1 MTRRMM
7 YGKRLVMAF
16 IAKADIYP
24 GDQLYSNYGRQYFVN
39 MASNCV
45 CNDWNKTG
53 APHLPPTPEEVKA
66 AGRVPVP
73 VPTVIDTLANMR
85 HLRILPGNLQTAQ
98 PPAFN
103 EARTF
108 EIDVS
113 AGGNYVMTK
122 EFTIPRSLL
131 VGCQG
136 KKTIDIDLV
145 VRRRSGGGAGGAI
158 SKSPAAV
165 SAKASAKKP
174 ASQTGSTASAVRRK
188 KSKSS

>member
-1 MTRRMM
+1 
-7 YGKRLVMAF
+7 MAF
-16 IAKADIYP
+16 IAKTDIYP
-24 GDQLYSNYGRQYFVN
+24 GDQLHSNYGRQYFVN

-53 APHLPPTPEEVKA
+53 APHLPPTPEELKA

-73 VPTVIDTLANMR
+73 VPGVIDTLANMR
-85 HLRILPGNLQTAQ
+85 QLRVLPGTLNTAQ

-103 EARTF
+103 ESRTF

-113 AGGNYVMTK
+113 AGGNFVMTK

-136 KKTIDIDLV
+136 NKTIDIDLV
-145 VRRRSGGGAGGAI
+145 VRRRCGGGGGGTGGAI

-165 SAKASAKKP
+165 SAKASAQKP
-174 ASQTGSTASAVRRK
+174 ASRTGSTVSAVRRRK
-188 KSKSS
+188 